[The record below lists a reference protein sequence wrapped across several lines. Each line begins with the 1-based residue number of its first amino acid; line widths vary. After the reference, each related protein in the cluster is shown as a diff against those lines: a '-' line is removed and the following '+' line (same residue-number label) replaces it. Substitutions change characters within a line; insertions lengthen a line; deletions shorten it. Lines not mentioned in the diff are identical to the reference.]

1 LNKKFDKVAIANDV
15 LASLSVDD
23 NISHE
28 EAELAVDICWKMLTV
43 SPPTFHCQPKIYNEE
58 WHKCHAGSW
67 HDPPGELIYYR
78 PVLMYSAGGIVAHKG
93 SVGSKPKTVLN
104 THQSTNEDFYS
115 INKQKFCKIRCD
127 LYQKSYFKCR
137 DVLIQKVFHNS
148 LMEITELSKE
158 EEEEV
163 EIGRQRSLI
172 NAKAAYEYLLIHC
185 ENKLNKKFD
194 KVAIANDVLASL
206 SVDDNILKEL
216 RKEAEKAVDICWKM
230 LTVSPPMF
238 LCQPKV
244 YNEEWHKCH
253 AGSWHDP
260 PGELICCMYSAGGI
274 VAHKGY
280 VGSKPNTHQ
289 STDKDA
295 SSPMPNPDQ
304 FLSHTTCSAYG
315 DRNRQE
321 KQLEKMK
328 VTDHHESLHKIKICS
343 SCKNKIQLNE
353 FGKLIFV
360 MEVKYYHQRCFTCC
374 KCNTDKMN
382 ADFVVLCDGSII
394 WCSECARTCHFC
406 KHTLSGKK
414 LLWKS
419 KLACEVCMYQRQKG
433 QDLQLLLIEHTRNPQ
448 DISVYH
454 WRHTCNCS

>member
-1 LNKKFDKVAIANDV
+1 MVFYHTYITLSGAISCGQSSGSTSSLERPEPHQVQYDCQHQIEHHKHQPEEGQNHKLYGQVVEDNQTLSKTRKESYEKIFENFYQHYLYLEMELSRELEHSIDKQNFRI
-15 LASLSVDD
+15 
-23 NISHE
+23 
-28 EAELAVDICWKMLTV
+28 IC
-43 SPPTFHCQPKIYNEE
+43 
-58 WHKCHAGSW
+58 
-67 HDPPGELIYYR
+67 
-78 PVLMYSAGGIVAHKG
+78 
-93 SVGSKPKTVLN
+93 
-104 THQSTNEDFYS
+104 
-115 INKQKFCKIRCD
+115 CD